1 MDAATAARVVSD
13 YSKQVQDEAFD
24 TFIGAQPLPI
34 LVAGVNWTPEV
45 RNARQTIED
54 IETRIERGAIQG
66 QGFDRAIDDSYQ
78 AYLQLAGGIERS
90 GSKPTVD
97 DERAASRLISLIGD
111 LGHLAKDQGEPLS
124 AESQQLVRQS
134 MALQWQ
140 RNLPDIYGAGAA
152 GGVLA
157 MRQNQR
163 ALAQDYGRTLPTGRS
178 GGKPVGEPE
187 AVLSN
192 AGAEAKRGIA
202 RQNEAGKTLAESGYR
217 VEYLQ
222 PKNIEGRKNP
232 DLVVEGRTFDVYSPA
247 AGTSAG
253 NVVAVMASKAGYGQA
268 DRIVLNLGDSP
279 LSRHELRA
287 AFNAANSSVREV
299 IVIGRDKIIYR
310 LP

>member
-1 MDAATAARVVSD
+1 MDAATAARVVLD
-13 YSKQVQDEAFD
+13 YSQQVQNEAFD
-24 TFIGAQPLPI
+24 TFIGAQPVPI

-54 IETRIERGAIQG
+54 IEARIERGAIQG

-163 ALAQDYGRTLPTGRS
+163 LQALEAWAARPNLRHPDQTIGKTDGGPGQWVYSGQRNGGADYQEQIS
-178 GGKPVGEPE
+178 GVPRGIEYQVAGIKFDSYDKARNVLVDGKDWSRYVLPE
-187 AVLSN
+187 AKFWVEEVTSTAMRQLNATQRAGTGASIEWKTSTRDAADAIRVVLKDSGIKGI
-192 AGAEAKRGIA
+192 AVVVVPKRG
-202 RQNEAGKTLAESGYR
+202 
-217 VEYLQ
+217 
-222 PKNIEGRKNP
+222 P
-232 DLVVEGRTFDVYSPA
+232 
-247 AGTSAG
+247 
-253 NVVAVMASKAGYGQA
+253 
-268 DRIVLNLGDSP
+268 
-279 LSRHELRA
+279 
-287 AFNAANSSVREV
+287 
-299 IVIGRDKIIYR
+299 
-310 LP
+310 